1 MRMEQYW
8 KDNQKVGIFGI
19 KYLDDKLSCILQSD
33 LILIGARSGAGKST
47 LAEMIAIN
55 NAQAGYPTYLFSLEN
70 YQGDSF
76 ATRTYNYYRSFSGD
90 FKLKQRQFACGDFKV
105 DEYALAQAEAR
116 AERDFKDVAIQGRD
130 SGYTIK
136 RLCSDIIEAS
146 KNYRVIIL
154 DHLDY
159 IDKDEQTDENTHIT
173 ELMKAIREVQEK
185 YRVAVIAI
193 SHLRKSMGKQPP
205 AVPSV
210 DEFIGSS
217 NKVKQATAVIMVA
230 PDDYLNERE
239 FNENKKFTYFC
250 IRKLRM
256 GGVDNKVG
264 RLVFDK
270 RINAYEDE
278 YQECIVNFAGDK
290 VEVIV

>member
-1 MRMEQYW
+1 
-8 KDNQKVGIFGI
+8 
-19 KYLDDKLSCILQSD
+19 
-33 LILIGARSGAGKST
+33 
-47 LAEMIAIN
+47 
-55 NAQAGYPTYLFSLEN
+55 
-70 YQGDSF
+70 
-76 ATRTYNYYRSFSGD
+76 
-90 FKLKQRQFACGDFKV
+90 
-105 DEYALAQAEAR
+105 
-116 AERDFKDVAIQGRD
+116 
-130 SGYTIK
+130 
-136 RLCSDIIEAS
+136 
-146 KNYRVIIL
+146 
-154 DHLDY
+154 
-159 IDKDEQTDENTHIT
+159 
-173 ELMKAIREVQEK
+173 
-185 YRVAVIAI
+185 
-193 SHLRKSMGKQPP
+193 MGKQPP